1 MMPRALK
8 FLTLAGLFFGL
19 AGAGAYLGLTL
30 VIRSQDTVVIPEL
43 VGRHVVYALEVLS
56 DLGLNTRV
64 KGSEFSP
71 EAPKHSVLFQNPAAG
86 AEIKKGR
93 DVRLIISKGPETLV
107 MPNLTGLS
115 SQQAR
120 LILEENGLC
129 LGHLSLVFDPRMFA
143 DGVLAQVPA
152 PGSTVRHD
160 RCADL
165 LVSAGPRPAAYA
177 MPDLTGLGLDDAV
190 LLCERTHLRAG
201 RVSVRYDPD
210 QPLNV
215 VIDQDPAKGSRVT
228 AGAGVALV
236 LNRRKPPLGPAD
248 AAEAAEGRL
257 FRFRLPEGFLKQ
269 RVRVHCNL
277 YGIGTDL
284 VNDYFRPGEEIWLL
298 VPAEAYPSLVV
309 YLDEKPV
316 KARPLTD

>member
-1 MMPRALK
+1 MPRMLK
-8 FLTLAGLFFGL
+8 FLALAGLFVGL
-19 AGAGAYLGLTL
+19 AGASAYLTLTFI
-30 VIRSQDTVVIPEL
+30 IRSQDTVVVPEL

-71 EAPKHSVLFQNPAAG
+71 DAPKHSVLLQDPAPG

-93 DVRLIISKGPETLV
+93 DVRLIVSKGPETLV

-129 LGHLSLVFDPRMFA
+129 LGHLSRVFSPRMFA

-152 PGSTVRHD
+152 AGSGVRHD
-160 RCADL
+160 RCANL
-165 LVSAGPRPAAYA
+165 LISAGPRPAAYA
-177 MPDLTGLGLDDAV
+177 MPDLTGLGLDDAI
-190 LLCERTHLRAG
+190 LLSERTHLTAG

-210 QPLNV
+210 HPLNV
-215 VIDQDPAKGSRVT
+215 VIGQDPAKGSRVT
-228 AGAGVALV
+228 AGASVQLV
-236 LNRRKPPLGPAD
+236 INRSSSPAD
-248 AAEAAEGRL
+248 PAGMSQAAEARL

-277 YGIGTDL
+277 YGVGTDL
-284 VNDYFRPGEEIWLL
+284 ANDYFRPGHEIWLL

-309 YLDEKPV
+309 YVDEKPV
-316 KARPLTD
+316 QARWLED